1 MDFIYDLIANCS
13 LSDLLYPRMP
23 SEIQNEYQKLSNR
36 FSELDQKLSTYSLDF
51 QQLVMDILQIDRD
64 IHTLEC
70 YQIFREGFQVGIQY
84 QPKE

>member
-1 MDFIYDLIANCS
+1 MDFIYDLITNCS

-36 FSELDQKLSTYSLDF
+36 FSELDQKLSTYSLDC
-51 QQLVMDILQIDRD
+51 QQLVMDILQVDRD

-70 YQIFREGFQVGIQY
+70 YQIFREGLQVGIQY